1 MSLILFQ
8 TAPLISAEDTRQ
20 YLVWDKEGSEETVD
34 HVCSELFKAAEG
46 GEDPLTTQGRRG
58 RSKKRKNKKERKS
71 NKKKRKTSS
80 SSPSSSSSS
89 SSSSQE
95 KPDSS
100 SSSEATGD
108 PLLIQPW
115 ENLD

>member
-34 HVCSELFKAAEG
+34 HVCSELFKAAE

>member
-58 RSKKRKNKKERKS
+58 RSKKRKNKKERK
-71 NKKKRKTSS
+71 RKTSS